1 MSENSDLKVN
11 KRVFLEGMRD
21 GVPIAL
27 GYFAVSF
34 SLGIVAKSIGI
45 KPIQGFFI
53 SLFCRASAGEYAGYT
68 MIAAAASIMETTIVC
83 FIANARYLLMS
94 CAMSQRVGED
104 MSLLHRV
111 GISFGL
117 TDEIFAIS
125 IARDGFLNPF
135 YTYGALCVA
144 APCWATGTMLGI
156 IAGSIL
162 PGRAVSALSVA
173 LYGMF
178 LAVIIPPVKKE
189 KIIGGIIIICFVLSY
204 IFSRVSL
211 FDGISAGTKTII
223 LTVVI
228 SSAAAILFPRK
239 DSDENY

>member
-1 MSENSDLKVN
+1 MSNNRKV
-11 KRVFLEGMRD
+11 FAEGMRD

-34 SLGIVAKSIGI
+34 SLGIMAKATGI
-45 KPIQGFFI
+45 TPIQGFFI

-68 MIAAAASIMETTIVC
+68 MIAASATYLETIIVC

-94 CAMSQRVGED
+94 CATSQRVKED
-104 MSLLHRV
+104 MSLLHRI

-125 IARDGFLNPF
+125 ISREGFLNPY
-135 YTYGALCVA
+135 YTYGAVA
-144 APCWATGTMLGI
+144 VAGPCWALGTMTGC
-156 IAGSIL
+156 IAGGIL
-162 PGRAVSALSVA
+162 PIRVVSALSVA

-178 LAVIIPPVKKE
+178 LAVIIPPIKKE
-189 KIIGGIIIICFVLSY
+189 KIIGVIIVICFTLSY
-204 IFSRVSL
+204 AFNRFAIFS
-211 FDGISAGTKTII
+211 GISSGTKTII

-228 SSAAAILFPRK
+228 SSFAAIIFPK
-239 DSDENY
+239 EEQE

>member
-1 MSENSDLKVN
+1 MSVNSNSKVN
-11 KRVFLEGMRD
+11 NRVFLEGMRD

-34 SLGIVAKSIGI
+34 SFGIVAKSIGI
-45 KPIQGFFI
+45 TPIQGFFI

-68 MIAAAASIMETTIVC
+68 MIAAAASIIETIIVC

-94 CAMSQRVGED
+94 CAMSQRVSED
-104 MSLLHRV
+104 MSLLHRI

-125 IARDGFLNPF
+125 IAREGFLNPF

-144 APCWATGTMLGI
+144 APCWATGTMMGI

-189 KIIGGIIIICFVLSY
+189 KIIGGIIIICFILSY
-204 IFSRVSL
+204 LFSRMTL
-211 FDGISAGTKTII
+211 FDGLSSGTKTII

-228 SSAAAILFPRK
+228 SSVAAILFPRK
-239 DSDENY
+239 DEDAD